1 MNKILHGPT
10 IVLYRPMIP
19 PNTGNIARLST
30 ATQSRLLIVG
40 KIGFDLSQKAIRR
53 AGLDYWSQVQLTR
66 YERFKDFYTSEVQN
80 KKARIIAVTKEGKN
94 SLFDFQFE
102 KNDLLVFGN
111 ETSGLPPAFLK
122 ISDETLRI
130 PMWKNARSLNLSN
143 AAAVVSYFYLEQLA
157 NRDEETFAKRNYFL
171 K

>member
-1 MNKILHGPT
+1 MSTNAPT

-40 KIGFDLSQKAIRR
+40 KIGFDLSQKAIKR

-66 YERFKDFYTSEVQN
+66 YKHFKDFYMDEVQN
-80 KKARIIAVTKEGKN
+80 QNARIVAITKEGKN

-102 KNDLLVFGN
+102 KNDLLVFGS
-111 ETSGLPPAFLK
+111 ETTGLPPAFLK

-130 PMWKNARSLNLSN
+130 PMWANARSLNLSN
-143 AAAVVSYFYLEQLA
+143 AVAVVSYFYLEQLA
-157 NRDEETFAKRNYFL
+157 DKAEETFAKRNYFL